1 MLLLPWAGLEGGH
14 VTPSRPHPQTHLGRA
29 TGCGHSR
36 LHQSRCLGGPPGHG
50 VRRSG
55 SVGSE
60 PPPPTEPPPRQCWA
74 ARLFSLGAVA
84 LISVEPTLASSPAPC
99 QPPWSLTRYPERRAS
114 IGLGHPPLGWEGSL
128 VPTVEQKA
136 AHPWQAAPNP
146 PHQPTSQPRSTP
158 IRPAGP
164 PAPGSLPF
172 PPSPPGLH
180 RPLPTNPTPSPG
192 PPCPQGAARETP
204 AHSYQELLQA
214 EPHTE
219 RGFLPAPGH
228 VPPHGSGSEGPGDM
242 GGRGLGGQ
250 KE

>member
-136 AHPWQAAPNP
+136 AHPWAGSPQSPPPAHVPAPFHPYQTSWAPGPWQPPLPTKPSWPASPP
-146 PHQPTSQPRSTP
+146 PHQP
-158 IRPAGP
+158 
-164 PAPGSLPF
+164 
-172 PPSPPGLH
+172 
-180 RPLPTNPTPSPG
+180 
-192 PPCPQGAARETP
+192 
-204 AHSYQELLQA
+204 
-214 EPHTE
+214 HT
-219 RGFLPAPGH
+219 
-228 VPPHGSGSEGPGDM
+228 
-242 GGRGLGGQ
+242 
-250 KE
+250 